1 MAYHMI
7 INNAVASPLH
17 TTEKCK

>member
-17 TTEKCK
+17 TTVKCK